1 MPLIDEVDLDCPVC
15 HNVLCEPV
23 TTSCGHAYCR
33 PCLDDVLNSLYKRC
47 PTCRGPLD
55 SSLGVPSV
63 SVLLASLVQRSA
75 PEAYA
80 SRQRELAAEAEQ
92 RRAAAA
98 HGALPVRAAHVHRV
112 PVPTPCPGQQAV
124 VTWTRTEDLRFLN
137 ALYTFLPAPQ
147 RCFVQPCSAPS
158 FGGVLL
164 RVLACA
170 PARGFGAGAGVNV
183 RVLCLSRVT
192 LSEHSLDDSARDDD
206 EAQELGALHEVTAVR
221 DPLPSTPAEDQQL
234 GSLVTAVKDVMTQW
248 VARARTWDL
257 GPHFRAQLDAMDSAQ
272 QPVGATGGSP
282 EQVSWLALRLLC
294 PLPPWP
300 PALCCPD
307 VRAAA
312 LYEASTAQRL
322 ALLLQAFQASLSQLD
337 ALSQTNS
344 VVSGTIAAVASGAS
358 RVRGLF
364 TSLLTGQQPQQQ
376 QQQAQAGPGTPEA
389 QELVATQPP
398 P

>member
-1 MPLIDEVDLDCPVC
+1 MAAIDELDLDCPVC

-23 TTSCGHAYCR
+23 TTPCGHAFCR

-63 SVLLASLVQRSA
+63 SVLLASLVQRAA
-75 PEAYA
+75 PEAYS
-80 SRQRELAAEAEQ
+80 SRQRELAAEAQ
-92 RRAAAA
+92 HRRAAAA
-98 HGALPVRAAHVHRV
+98 HGALPVRAAHVHGV
-112 PVPTPCPGQQAV
+112 QVAMPCPGQQAV
-124 VTWTRTEDLRFLN
+124 LTWTRTEDLRFLN

-147 RCFVQPCSAPS
+147 RCFVQPCSGPS

-183 RVLCLSRVT
+183 RVLCLSRVA
-192 LSEHSLDDSARDDD
+192 LSEHSLEDNSREDD
-206 EAQELGALHEVTAVR
+206 EAEELGPLYEVTAVR
-221 DPLPSTPAEDQQL
+221 DPLPATPAEDQQL
-234 GSLVTAVKDVMTQW
+234 VSLVAGVKDVMTQW
-248 VARARTWDL
+248 VARARAWDL
-257 GPHFRAQLDAMDSAQ
+257 GPHFRAQLDAMDSAH
-272 QPVGATGGSP
+272 QPVGSTGGSP

-300 PALCCPD
+300 PAVCWPD

-312 LYEASTAQRL
+312 LYETSTAQRL
-322 ALLLQAFQASLSQLD
+322 ALLLQAFQASMSQLD

-344 VVSGTIAAVASGAS
+344 VVSGTIAAVASGAN
-358 RVRGLF
+358 RVRGML
-364 TSLLTGQQPQQQ
+364 TSLLGQQPA
-376 QQQAQAGPGTPEA
+376 AQAGPGTPEA
-389 QELVATQPP
+389 QELVQPP
-398 P
+398 

>member
-1 MPLIDEVDLDCPVC
+1 MQAATPDQLDVDCPVC
-15 HNVLCEPV
+15 HNILCEPV
-23 TTSCGHAYCR
+23 TTPCGHAFCR

-55 SSLGVPSV
+55 SSLGVPAV
-63 SVLLASLVQRSA
+63 SVLLASLVQRAS

-98 HGALPVRAAHVHRV
+98 HGALPVRAAHVHRI
-112 PVPTPCPGQQAV
+112 PVPCPCPGQQAL
-124 VTWTRTEDLRFLN
+124 VTWSRTEDLRFLN
-137 ALYTFLPAPQ
+137 ALYSFLPAQQ
-147 RCFVQPCSAPS
+147 RCFVQPCNAPG
-158 FGGVLL
+158 FAGVLV

-183 RVLCLSRVT
+183 RVLCLARVT
-192 LSEHSLDDSARDDD
+192 VAEQPLADTARDDD
-206 EAQELGALHEVTAVR
+206 EAHELGALHEVTAVR
-221 DPLPSTPAEDQQL
+221 DPLPTTPAEDQQL
-234 GSLVTAVKDVMTQW
+234 GSLVCAVKEVMTQW
-248 VARARTWDL
+248 VARARAWDL
-257 GPHFRAQLDAMDSAQ
+257 GPHCRAQLDALDTPQ
-272 QPVGATGGSP
+272 QPVGSSSGSP

-312 LYEASTAQRL
+312 LYETNTAQRL
-322 ALLLQAFQASLSQLD
+322 ALLLTAYQASLSQLD

-344 VVSGTIAAVASGAS
+344 MVSGTIAAVGGAAS
-358 RVRGLF
+358 RVRGMF
-364 TSLLTGQQPQQQ
+364 SSLLAGQPSQQQ
-376 QQQAQAGPGTPEA
+376 QPAAQAEA

-398 P
+398 